1 METSLNVTHL
11 RLKPTNVKLHDGSE
25 QIVPVFDAKAMI
37 LDILTNKSC
46 MQEQNLAPG
55 YDVFTG
61 NVDEK
66 HIDNQRYVEIHTGNS
81 WLPARDRFCPCK
93 ENESNMPVG

>member
-11 RLKPTNVKLHDGSE
+11 RPKPTNVKLHDGSE

-61 NVDEK
+61 MVQANVG
-66 HIDNQRYVEIHTGNS
+66 H
-81 WLPARDRFCPCK
+81 
-93 ENESNMPVG
+93 